1 MGDLRLLGGQ
11 YGSAHN
17 LAFVQMDLRSTCAL
31 RCVHCDVLALVLAHP
46 MRGEK
51 SAAGPLL
58 PALWNA
64 ADGGSAKQAKGRG
77 IKTAARR

>member
-1 MGDLRLLGGQ
+1 
-11 YGSAHN
+11 
-17 LAFVQMDLRSTCAL
+17 
-31 RCVHCDVLALVLAHP
+31 